1 MKTLF
6 MLCISVFI
14 ATSGF
19 AQSFYTETGTAVFHS
34 KVPLHNFSGTSENLT
49 GLINLEDKTVDFF
62 VDLTTLD
69 TGNGKRDKDMRLTLE
84 TETYPFGEFFG
95 KLTSD
100 FDSESAETQQV
111 TVEGTFKIHGK
122 EKDITVSGELTSQGE
137 TLVLKANWILNLSDY
152 EIKPPKLL
160 FVKVDEKQEIEI
172 NAVLT
177 IKE

>member
-1 MKTLF
+1 MKKVFTMLF
-6 MLCISVFI
+6 GLCIAS
-14 ATSGF
+14 SGL
-19 AQSFYTETGTAVFHS
+19 AQSFYTETGTAIFHS

-49 GLINLEDKTVDFF
+49 GLINLEEGTVDFF

-69 TGNGKRDKDMRLTLE
+69 TGNGKRDKDMRLTLK
-84 TETYPFGEFFG
+84 TEDYPFGEFFG

-100 FDSESAETQQV
+100 FDVENTETQEV

-122 EKDITVSGELTSQGE
+122 EKEITVSGELTPQGE
-137 TLVLKANWILNLSDY
+137 TLVLKANWILNLEDY